1 MARRA
6 ARLLG
11 ERRLVEP
18 HRPLDDDEIW
28 RITANSLAARI
39 AVLDEHTQIIAVN
52 DAWRSFAL
60 SEGASSDQVGSN
72 YAEVCEAAGDPISL
86 SIARGLRDVASG
98 RAGRFECEYP
108 CHSEVEQR
116 WFLIRATRAAS
127 GSPAR
132 VVVSHEDVTDHHL
145 SQNEVRSHSLLLDE
159 VNAAVHTVDENRI
172 VQSWNAGAARLF
184 GWSAEEAIGRRV
196 DELIVPEDA
205 RLDRRARKRAAE
217 VEWEGDRMLMR
228 KDGTTFPAHVR
239 SRVADE
245 SPENGRS
252 TIVVTIDITDRVLS
266 ERELKLARDHLRA
279 VTRSLGEG
287 MVTVDAAGQVT
298 FMNPVAEAQLGWT
311 AAELYGLDLHQVT
324 HSRRRDGSAVPV
336 EECQIMRACRDDA
349 VVEVDDDIFI
359 RADGTELEV
368 AYTAAP
374 YATADG
380 VEGCVIV
387 FRDVAERN
395 AERRRMEL
403 EVAKLAS
410 IKRIRRALDG
420 DRFVLFAQPIV
431 EIDSGAVLQQ
441 ELLIRMRDPRRKDG
455 IIPPSDFLPVA
466 EEFGLISEIDRW
478 VIDQAATLAATGNP
492 VELNVSG
499 VSIGDPGL
507 LPHIITAI
515 ERSGADPKDLVFEI
529 TETTLLENESAGHE
543 FVDRLHEIGCGVALD
558 DFGTGYGG
566 FTYLKQLPIDI
577 IKIDMEFVR
586 DLTVNPASQNVVQA
600 IVNLASSFELVTVA
614 EGVENEE
621 TLTLLRDFG
630 VDQAQGYHLGR
641 PSPVESSAQHALRG

>member
-11 ERRLVEP
+11 ERGPTDYHARE
-18 HRPLDDDEIW
+18 DDDLW
-28 RITANSLAARI
+28 RVTANSLTARI
-39 AVLDEHTQIIAVN
+39 AVLDEHTEIIAVN
-52 DAWRSFAL
+52 DAWRSFARAHAA
-60 SEGASSDQVGSN
+60 ESDQIGSN
-72 YAEVCEAAGDPISL
+72 YADVCEAAGDPISHR
-86 SIARGLRDVASG
+86 IAQGLRDVASG
-98 RAGRFECEYP
+98 RTGQFECEYP
-108 CHSEVEQR
+108 CHSELEQR
-116 WFLIRATRAAS
+116 WFVIRATRAAS

-145 SQNEVRSHSLLLDE
+145 SQNQARSHSLLLDE
-159 VNAAVHTVDENRI
+159 VNAAVHTVDEDRI
-172 VQSWNAGAARLF
+172 VRSWNAGAARLF

-196 DELIVPEDA
+196 DELIVPDDA
-205 RLDRRARKRAAE
+205 LIDRRSRKRAAE
-217 VEWEGDRMLMR
+217 VEWEGDRMLTR
-228 KDGTTFPAHVR
+228 KDGTTFPAHIR

-245 SPENGRS
+245 SPESGRS
-252 TIVVTIDITDRVLS
+252 IIVVTIDITERVRS

-324 HSRRRDGSAVPV
+324 HSRRRDGSVVPV

-359 RADGTELEV
+359 RADGTEMEV

-374 YATADG
+374 YATGDG

-410 IKRIRRALDG
+410 IKRIRRALDNE
-420 DRFVLFAQPIV
+420 RFVLFAQPIV
-431 EIDSGAVLQQ
+431 EINTGAVLQQ

-455 IIPPSDFLPVA
+455 IIPPASFLPVA

-478 VIDQAATLAATGNP
+478 VIDQAAALAANGNP

-499 VSIGDPGL
+499 VSVGDPGM

-515 ERSGADPKDLVFEI
+515 ERSGADPRDLVFEI
-529 TETTLLENESAGHE
+529 TETTLLENESAGHK
-543 FVDRLHEIGCGVALD
+543 FVDHLHEIGCGVALD

-577 IKIDMEFVR
+577 IKIDIEFVR
-586 DLTVNPASQNVVQA
+586 DLTVNPASQNVVEA
-600 IVNLASSFELVTVA
+600 IVNLARRFELVTVA
-614 EGVENEE
+614 EGVEDEE
-621 TLTLLRDFG
+621 TLGLLRDFG

-641 PSPVESSAQHALRG
+641 PAPVESSAQHALRG